1 MNIYTVGKATQGLA
15 NYIKKQHGEDR
26 GVAISYDS
34 RHMSPE
40 FSKEAALILNANG
53 IKTYLF
59 DSLRPVPEL
68 SFAVR
73 ELKCIAGIMITA
85 SHNPPKY
92 NGYKVYW
99 EDGAQI
105 VPPVDKD
112 IITEVNNITD
122 YGEIKKNFTRRS
134 RK

>member
-1 MNIYTVGKATQGLA
+1 MY
-15 NYIKKQHGEDR
+15 
-26 GVAISYDS
+26 
-34 RHMSPE
+34 
-40 FSKEAALILNANG
+40 
-53 IKTYLF
+53 
-59 DSLRPVPEL
+59 
-68 SFAVR
+68 
-73 ELKCIAGIMITA
+73 CGIMITA

-122 YGEIKKNFTRRS
+122 YGEIKKDFTRRS